1 MTALRFRLLGAI
13 EAFADGT
20 PLALGGPK
28 QKALL
33 AMLVLADQRSVSID
47 QLTDAVW
54 GDEPPSG
61 ATATLR
67 VLVSN
72 LRRIVCPGEPDG
84 IRFDGHGYSL
94 RCPHQVDVFEFDELC
109 RRATVAGP
117 TAEAGLWRE
126 ALALFAGEPLG
137 GLEAT
142 DLLRREQVRLVE
154 ERLVAM
160 DALFAAELVDGRHRQ
175 ILPEL
180 LAACDE
186 HPFRE
191 HLRGALMTA
200 LYRSG
205 RQTEAL
211 RVYQDLR
218 QRLVG
223 ELGLE
228 PGAGLRDLEQQILD
242 QSPALDHAIAARP
255 MAAPSTIDARAVG
268 DEQPRLELEDGRIVP
283 LTRRVTVIG
292 RDLGADLTI
301 DDRRVSRQHAVVR
314 SRLGR
319 FELSDDSST
328 NGTEVNGTAVDRHEL
343 HDGDMISL
351 GGFAVRFQL
360 APR

>member
-1 MTALRFRLLGAI
+1 MTALRFQLLGTI

-33 AMLVLADQRSVSID
+33 ATLLLADRRSVSVD
-47 QLTDAVW
+47 QLTEAVW
-54 GDEPPSG
+54 GDEPPVG

-72 LRRIVCPGEPDG
+72 LRRILCPGEPDG

-94 RCPHQVDVFEFDELC
+94 RCQHEIDVIEFEELC
-109 RRATVAGP
+109 RRAVRAGP
-117 TAEAGLWRE
+117 SEEAGLWRE
-126 ALALFAGEPLG
+126 ALALFTSEPLG
-137 GLEAT
+137 GIDAT

-154 ERLVAM
+154 ERLVAL

-180 LAACDE
+180 FAACDE

-211 RVYQDLR
+211 RVYQEFR
-218 QRLVG
+218 HRLID
-223 ELGLE
+223 ELGIE
-228 PGAGLRDLEQQILD
+228 PGAGLRGLEQQILD
-242 QSPALDHAIAARP
+242 QSPMLDQLVAVDAP
-255 MAAPSTIDARAVG
+255 PAPSTIDARAVG
-268 DEQPRLELEDGRIVP
+268 DEQPRLELEDGRVVP

-292 RDLGADLTI
+292 RDQAADLTI

-328 NGTEVNGTAVDRHEL
+328 NGTEVNGTAVDHHEL
-343 HDGDMISL
+343 HDGDVISL

-360 APR
+360 VPR

>member
-1 MTALRFRLLGAI
+1 MTALRFRLLGSI
-13 EAFADGT
+13 EGFVDGT

-33 AMLVLADQRSVSID
+33 AMLLLADERSVSID

-54 GDEPPSG
+54 GDAPPLG

-72 LRRIVCPGEPDG
+72 LRRILCPGEPDG

-94 RCPHQVDVFEFDELC
+94 RCPHEIDVIVFDELC
-109 RRATVAGP
+109 RRAVLAAP
-117 TAEAGLWRE
+117 SEEAGLWRE
-126 ALALFAGEPLG
+126 ALALFTGQPLG
-137 GLEAT
+137 GIDAT

-154 ERLVAM
+154 ERLVALEAM
-160 DALFAAELVDGRHRQ
+160 FAAELVSGRHRQ

-180 LAACDE
+180 IAACDE

-191 HLRGALMTA
+191 HLRAALMTA

-211 RVYQDLR
+211 RAYQDFR
-218 QRLVG
+218 RRLID
-223 ELGLE
+223 ELGIE
-228 PGAGLRDLEQQILD
+228 PGAALRELEQQILD
-242 QSPALDHAIAARP
+242 QSPALDHSISVRQS
-255 MAAPSTIDARAVG
+255 APSTIDARAVG
-268 DEQPRLELEDGRIVP
+268 DEEPRLELEDGRVFL

-292 RDLGADLTI
+292 RDHGADLTI

-328 NGTEVNGTAVDRHEL
+328 NGTEVNGTAVERHEL
-343 HDGDMISL
+343 HDGDVISL
-351 GGFAVRFQL
+351 GGFALRFQL
-360 APR
+360 APA